1 MRCQELSEEV
11 ETLIKVR
18 DDLEDRLSVQQDEQC
33 KIRLLDEKLIEK
45 SQRIVELEAVNLG
58 FLTILA

>member
-45 SQRIVELEAVNLG
+45 SQRKV
-58 FLTILA
+58 